1 MSLLSV
7 CTELEENKISDKARN
22 SAKTALAPRAGT
34 GIRDPRAH
42 TPPVQGQ
49 DSLEI
54 LSPFEQ
60 KIRTGLFPKKCL
72 FPQNLHEKATLWF
85 NCELI
90 RFGTDSNGFGTNYL
104 PALRGFYV
112 LMKQTS
118 RTTRKSALSSH
129 FYLLFQVPAPV
140 ESSNLSAPRGLC
152 SPA

>member
-1 MSLLSV
+1 MSALSWKKIKSL
-7 CTELEENKISDKARN
+7 TKQEILQRQHWLPELGQELETHE
-22 SAKTALAPRAGT
+22 
-34 GIRDPRAH
+34 H

-90 RFGTDSNGFGTNYL
+90 RFGTDSNGFGTNHL

-129 FYLLFQVPAPV
+129 FYLLFQVPAPA
-140 ESSNLSAPRGLC
+140 ESSNLSAPCGLC